1 MDVAEHY
8 GVKDEMLQWNSW
20 PQCTNKCKKQSDRAR
35 VEQGHHDQD
44 VPAEE
49 EEEDE
54 PVADTP
60 TAAPRRLNFEQQVLA
75 QLGAMQL
82 QMGQISQQVGLVQ
95 TEQHMINT
103 GVQTLNTRVD
113 HLEGAVTRIEDY
125 QAWHRSQFPP
135 SGPPYFPYD
144 PSAGPSH

>member
-1 MDVAEHY
+1 PSRD
-8 GVKDEMLQWNSW
+8 GVQKITVELMAAMY
-20 PQCTNKCKKQSDRAR
+20 KQMQKAKRAR
-35 VEQGHHDQD
+35 VEQGHHDQEI
-44 VPAEE
+44 PAEE
-49 EEEDE
+49 EDEDE
-54 PVADTP
+54 PVADAP
-60 TAAPRRLNFEQQVLA
+60 AAAPRRLNFEKQVLA

-125 QAWHRSQFPP
+125 QAWHRSHFPP